1 MERLQFLACTVEIR
15 TELAEF
21 ADRFRYLA
29 QHADQDHV
37 VTDHA
42 IFDVAREGESYVVRE
57 DGAVIFA
64 ETSGEIAFSAL
75 FERIHARAFAALSDD
90 IRIHAASGIDQGRLF
105 LLVGNPLS
113 GKTTLALHLLL
124 EGMEMVG
131 DELVLLRN
139 GLAVAF
145 PRKFY
150 PRESSLAL
158 LPGLKLAGS
167 GLPFVIDTHGAKRIA
182 IDPVVLGRP
191 WRIARAPVK
200 AVFYLD
206 PDFSMKT
213 RLYPCTKVDMVRLV
227 LEQCTPPQSRRV
239 GWIADLCAMVNAAA
253 ACMIALGD
261 FASIAVAIRD
271 TLR

>member
-15 TELAEF
+15 TDF
-21 ADRFRYLA
+21 AAFAHRLRYLA

-37 VTDHA
+37 VTDHGNYE
-42 IFDVAREGESYVVRE
+42 IVREGESYVVRE

-64 ETSGEIAFSAL
+64 ERSGEMAFEVL
-75 FERIHARAFAALSDD
+75 FRRIHGRAFAALPHD
-90 IRIHAASGIDQGRLF
+90 IRIHAASGIDQGRMF

-124 EGMEMVG
+124 EGIEMVG
-131 DELVLLRN
+131 DELVLLRD

-158 LPGLKLAGS
+158 LPEIKLAGS
-167 GLPFVIDTHGAKRIA
+167 DLPFVIDTHGGRRIA
-182 IDPVVLGRP
+182 IDPAELGRP

-200 AVFYLD
+200 AVYYLD
-206 PDFSMKT
+206 PDFSRKT
-213 RLYPCTKVDMVRLV
+213 RLYPCTKLDMVRLV
-227 LEQCTPPQSRRV
+227 MEQCTPPPSRRT
-239 GWIADLCAMVNAAA
+239 GWIADLCAMVNGAAVR
-253 ACMIALGD
+253 MIAVGD
-261 FASIAVAIRD
+261 FASVAIDIRD
-271 TLR
+271 SLR

>member
-1 MERLQFLACTVEIR
+1 MERLQVLACTVEIR
-15 TELAEF
+15 TDLPDF
-21 ADRFRYLA
+21 AHRLRYGT

-42 IFDVAREGESYVVRE
+42 GFDVAREGETYIVRE
-57 DGAVIFA
+57 DGAVTFA
-64 ETSGEIAFSAL
+64 GRAVEMAFAAL
-75 FERIHARAFAALSDD
+75 FERIHARAFAALPDD
-90 IRIHAASGIDQGRLF
+90 IRIHAASGVHQGRMF
-105 LLVGNPLS
+105 LLVGNPFS

-131 DELVLLRN
+131 DELVLLNN
-139 GLAVAF
+139 GLAVTF

-167 GLPFVIDTHGAKRIA
+167 NLPFVFDTHGEKRLA
-182 IDPVVLGRP
+182 VDPAAFGRP

-206 PDFSMKT
+206 PDFSRKT
-213 RLYPCTKVDMVRLV
+213 RLYPCTKVEMVRLV
-227 LEQCTPPQSRRV
+227 MEQCTPPLSRRK
-239 GWIADLCAMVNAAA
+239 GWIADLCAMINGAAA
-253 ACMIALGD
+253 RMIAIGD
-261 FASIAVAIRD
+261 FSQIAVDIRKS
-271 TLR
+271 LR

>member
-1 MERLQFLACTVEIR
+1 MEIR

-21 ADRFRYLA
+21 ARRLRLFT

-42 IFDVAREGESYVVRE
+42 DFDVAREGENYILRE
-57 DGAVIFA
+57 DGAVTFA
-64 ETSGEIAFSAL
+64 GRAVETALSAL
-75 FERIHARAFAALSDD
+75 FERMHARAFAALPDD
-90 IRIHAASGIDQGRLF
+90 IRIHAASGIDRGRMF
-105 LLVGNPLS
+105 LLVGNPWS

-158 LPGLKLAGS
+158 FPVLRLAAS
-167 GLPFVIDTHGAKRIA
+167 DLPFVADPHGEKRIA
-182 IDPVVLGRP
+182 IDPAGLGRP
-191 WRIARAPVK
+191 WKIARAPVT

-206 PDFSMKT
+206 PDFSRKT
-213 RLYPCTKVDMVRLV
+213 KLYPCTKVEMVRLV
-227 LEQCTPPQSRRV
+227 MEQCTPPLSRRK
-239 GWIADLCAMVNAAA
+239 GWIADLCAMINGAAA
-253 ACMIALGD
+253 RMIAVGD
-261 FASIAVAIRD
+261 FSSIAVDIRD
-271 TLR
+271 SLR